1 MKWNYVEIH
10 CNLRQIT
17 LLSAWSYDVI
27 WVRKHGK
34 VTEIATQEDKNEVVE
49 SVQGLYIGIENG
61 FLFLFGGSMKC

>member
-34 VTEIATQEDKNEVVE
+34 VTEIATQEDKNEMVE
-49 SVQGLYIGIENG
+49 AVQGLYIGIENG

>member
-17 LLSAWSYDVI
+17 LQSAWSYDVI
-27 WVRKHGK
+27 SVKQHGK
-34 VTEIATQEDKNEVVE
+34 VTEIATQEDKNEVVKA
-49 SVQGLYIGIENG
+49 VQGLHIGIENG

>member
-17 LLSAWSYDVI
+17 LHVI

-49 SVQGLYIGIENG
+49 AVQGLYIGIENG

>member
-34 VTEIATQEDKNEVVE
+34 VTEIATQENKNEMVE
-49 SVQGLYIGIENG
+49 AVQGLYIGIENG

>member
-49 SVQGLYIGIENG
+49 AVQGLYIGIENG

>member
-1 MKWNYVEIH
+1 MKWNYIEIH

-17 LLSAWSYDVI
+17 LQSAWSYDVI

-49 SVQGLYIGIENG
+49 AVQGLHIGIENG

>member
-10 CNLRQIT
+10 CKLRQIT
-17 LLSAWSYDVI
+17 LQSAWSYDVS

-34 VTEIATQEDKNEVVE
+34 VTEIATQEDKNEMVE
-49 SVQGLYIGIENG
+49 AVQGLHIGIENG